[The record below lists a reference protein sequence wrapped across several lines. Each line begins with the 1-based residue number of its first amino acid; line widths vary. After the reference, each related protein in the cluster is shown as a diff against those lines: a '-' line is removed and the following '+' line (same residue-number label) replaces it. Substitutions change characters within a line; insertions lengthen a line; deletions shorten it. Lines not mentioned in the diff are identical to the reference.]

1 LNEIKSNPEEN
12 TKKEQSSLKRI
23 GNFIKEARL
32 SREQS
37 VEELASDLKIG
48 SHQLKAIEEG
58 NEEEL
63 PEKVF
68 VKAMVRRIS
77 QKLKLDTEF
86 IMNEFET
93 EKQEVKIEEIVE
105 EVAKKTNK
113 TRKSKDLSPVGFWIF
128 ILISGLL
135 GLIASSLILNLFSD
149 SSQNQTPKQE
159 IIKKTGQV
167 CIQIRD
173 VQGVDDNPFDFETV
187 KKNIEDRL
195 NPEFEGQF
203 KIMLVPNITNIC
215 YGRGVGYKIEEIVLD
230 EETQKI
236 SATKIRAKM
245 REEGKLK

>member
-1 LNEIKSNPEEN
+1 MKEIKSYPEEN
-12 TKKEQSSLKRI
+12 TKKKQSSLKRI

-93 EKQEVKIEEIVE
+93 EKQEIKIEEIVE
-105 EVAKKTNK
+105 EVAKKTY
-113 TRKSKDLSPVGFWIF
+113 KSRQPKDPSQVGFWIF
-128 ILISGLL
+128 IIISGLL
-135 GLIASSLILNLFSD
+135 GLIASSLIFNLFSD
-149 SSQNQTPKQE
+149 SSQNQTPKKE
-159 IIKKTGQV
+159 IIKK
-167 CIQIRD
+167 
-173 VQGVDDNPFDFETV
+173 N
-187 KKNIEDRL
+187 
-195 NPEFEGQF
+195 
-203 KIMLVPNITNIC
+203 
-215 YGRGVGYKIEEIVLD
+215 
-230 EETQKI
+230 
-236 SATKIRAKM
+236 
-245 REEGKLK
+245 

>member
-1 LNEIKSNPEEN
+1 MKEIKSNPEEN
-12 TKKEQSSLKRI
+12 TKRKQSSLKRI

-77 QKLKLDTEF
+77 QKLKLDTEI
-86 IMNEFET
+86 IMNEFKT
-93 EKQEVKIEEIVE
+93 EKQEIKIDEIVE

-113 TRKSKDLSPVGFWIF
+113 NRQSKDPSPIRFWIF
-128 ILISGLL
+128 ILISGFL
-135 GLIASSLILNLFSD
+135 GLIASSLIFNLFSD

-159 IIKKTGQV
+159 LIKKT
-167 CIQIRD
+167 
-173 VQGVDDNPFDFETV
+173 
-187 KKNIEDRL
+187 K
-195 NPEFEGQF
+195 
-203 KIMLVPNITNIC
+203 
-215 YGRGVGYKIEEIVLD
+215 
-230 EETQKI
+230 
-236 SATKIRAKM
+236 
-245 REEGKLK
+245 

>member
-1 LNEIKSNPEEN
+1 MKEIKSNPEEN
-12 TKKEQSSLKRI
+12 TKKKQSSLKRL
-23 GNFIKEARL
+23 GNFIKEARI

-86 IMNEFET
+86 IMNEFKT
-93 EKQEVKIEEIVE
+93 EKQEIKIDEIVE

-113 TRKSKDLSPVGFWIF
+113 TNKTKQSKVLSTVGFWIF

-135 GLIASSLILNLFSD
+135 GLIASSLIFNLFSD

-159 IIKKTGQV
+159 FIKKT
-167 CIQIRD
+167 
-173 VQGVDDNPFDFETV
+173 
-187 KKNIEDRL
+187 K
-195 NPEFEGQF
+195 
-203 KIMLVPNITNIC
+203 
-215 YGRGVGYKIEEIVLD
+215 
-230 EETQKI
+230 
-236 SATKIRAKM
+236 
-245 REEGKLK
+245 

>member
-1 LNEIKSNPEEN
+1 MKEIESVSGNNNKGGN
-12 TKKEQSSLKRI
+12 SSLKRI
-23 GNFIKEARL
+23 GNFIKEARV

-68 VKAMVRRIS
+68 IKAMVRRIS

-86 IMNEFET
+86 IMNEFKT
-93 EKQEVKIEEIVE
+93 ERQEIKIDEIVE

-113 TRKSKDLSPVGFWIF
+113 NRQSRDLIPVGFWIF

-135 GLIASSLILNLFSD
+135 GLIASSLIFNLFSD

-159 IIKKTGQV
+159 LIKKT
-167 CIQIRD
+167 
-173 VQGVDDNPFDFETV
+173 
-187 KKNIEDRL
+187 K
-195 NPEFEGQF
+195 
-203 KIMLVPNITNIC
+203 
-215 YGRGVGYKIEEIVLD
+215 
-230 EETQKI
+230 
-236 SATKIRAKM
+236 
-245 REEGKLK
+245 

>member
-1 LNEIKSNPEEN
+1 MKEIKSNPEDN
-12 TKKEQSSLKRI
+12 SKREQSSLKRI

-86 IMNEFET
+86 IMNEFKAER
-93 EKQEVKIEEIVE
+93 QEIKIDEIVE

-113 TRKSKDLSPVGFWIF
+113 SRQSKNMSPVAFGILIF
-128 ILISGLL
+128 ISGFL
-135 GLIASSLILNLFSD
+135 GITSSSFIFNLFSE
-149 SSQNQTPKQE
+149 SSQNQTQKKE
-159 IIKKTGQV
+159 LIKK
-167 CIQIRD
+167 
-173 VQGVDDNPFDFETV
+173 N
-187 KKNIEDRL
+187 
-195 NPEFEGQF
+195 
-203 KIMLVPNITNIC
+203 
-215 YGRGVGYKIEEIVLD
+215 
-230 EETQKI
+230 
-236 SATKIRAKM
+236 
-245 REEGKLK
+245 